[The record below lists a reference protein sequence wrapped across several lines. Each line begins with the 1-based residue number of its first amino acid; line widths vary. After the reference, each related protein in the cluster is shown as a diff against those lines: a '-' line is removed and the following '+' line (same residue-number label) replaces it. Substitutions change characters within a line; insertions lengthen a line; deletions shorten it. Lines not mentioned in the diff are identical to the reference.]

1 MDRSSHSRPTK
12 RAKKGSACLHCRQM
26 KLKCDLATT
35 SSQSCTRCTRTGK
48 HCLDGQSVKRT
59 TNRQRLDTLENELR
73 QMRQKIDEAKSP
85 DPLSSAPQYSHE
97 TETSQ
102 GDDWTE
108 EGALL
113 DMTTQTLESVTLQAH
128 EILALIKEFY
138 ANLHPLFPILPSLPD
153 FIKTYDANKL
163 LLWTVIAIASKE
175 SSEFSHIYVTLVDPV
190 RRLAGDLYNTQSRHF
205 ETIQALLL
213 LCIWP
218 FPFQQTAHDPSPMY
232 CGLATQ
238 LSYQLGLH
246 RPNLHMHWEYGATA
260 SDARINLQ
268 RRKAWTGC
276 FVVNHIIS
284 TRLGTPSAVQPG
296 RAILAEIAGKTTS
309 ELPAPLL
316 HYAHIA
322 YVGMKALEALGD
334 DASSAT
340 GEAKYPIPLV
350 TTFDQKLTT
359 MRESLSSTWS
369 ELAEAFFLETRLQ
382 ILSFALDEENYPDSM
397 LATDLSALTI
407 YDQASNASQRVLELA
422 AMETMETRY
431 WPIFAKHSSMYAT
444 IMAFRLACIAQ
455 PGSPQQARLQQ
466 AIRDGVGLVKTW
478 SMFQKDNF
486 GRFCSHM
493 DYLTHKLGNTQKH
506 SLPTLWSIGTSGQER
521 QSGCGSPFYKPFVK
535 SRMAANITYDTI
547 WASKHAILEE
557 QQTSRE
563 IHSQERD
570 QSSVGPI
577 NVDVSPIRPA
587 DMSGQPLL
595 DFLLDDSAFLFN
607 ESSDIMNIFEDWE
620 NLVGNS

>member
-1 MDRSSHSRPTK
+1 MDNGPASRPAK
-12 RAKKGSACLHCRQM
+12 RAKKGSACLHCRHM

-35 SSQSCTRCTRTGK
+35 ASRSCTRCTRTGK
-48 HCLDGQSVKRT
+48 NCSDGQVYRRT
-59 TNRQRLDTLENELR
+59 TNKQRLDTLENEFKR
-73 QMRQKIDEAKSP
+73 MQQRMEAANTLT
-85 DPLSSAPQYSHE
+85 PLPQYSHE
-97 TETSQ
+97 ASEINEW
-102 GDDWTE
+102 DDWTE
-108 EGALL
+108 ETALQN
-113 DMTTQTLESVTLQAH
+113 MTSQTLESVTLQGH

-138 ANLHPLFPILPSLPD
+138 ATLHPLFPILPSLPD
-153 FIKTYDANKL
+153 FIKTYNANRL
-163 LLWTVIAIASKE
+163 LLWTVIAVACKE
-175 SSEFSHIYVTLVDPV
+175 SAQYTHLYVTLVDPV

-246 RPNLHMHWEYGATA
+246 RPNQHMHWEYGATG
-260 SDARINLQ
+260 SNYRVDLQ
-268 RRKAWTGC
+268 RRKAWIGC

-296 RAILAEIAGKTTS
+296 HAILLEIAKISTS

-359 MRESLSSTWS
+359 MRESLSSKWS
-369 ELAEAFFLETRLQ
+369 SLAEAFFLETKLQ
-382 ILSFALDEENYPDSM
+382 ILSFALDEDNYPDSM
-397 LATDLSALTI
+397 LAVDLSALTI
-407 YDQASNASQRVLELA
+407 YDRASTASQRVLELA
-422 AMETMETRY
+422 AMETSETRY

-455 PGSPQQARLQQ
+455 PGSSQQARLQQ
-466 AIRDGVGLVKTW
+466 TILDGVTLVKSW

-493 DYLTHKLGNTQKH
+493 EYLSRKLGKNQKE
-506 SLPTLWSIGTSGQER
+506 SLPTLWSMGSWQEK
-521 QSGCGSPFYKPFVK
+521 QSGFGSPFYKPAVK

-557 QQTSRE
+557 EQKSRVVY
-563 IHSQERD
+563 IQDPD
-570 QSSVGPI
+570 QSLRAGLADVHH
-577 NVDVSPIRPA
+577 VSPMRSA
-587 DMSGQPLL
+587 DVPGLPV
-595 DFLLDDSAFLFN
+595 DFLLDDNAFLFN